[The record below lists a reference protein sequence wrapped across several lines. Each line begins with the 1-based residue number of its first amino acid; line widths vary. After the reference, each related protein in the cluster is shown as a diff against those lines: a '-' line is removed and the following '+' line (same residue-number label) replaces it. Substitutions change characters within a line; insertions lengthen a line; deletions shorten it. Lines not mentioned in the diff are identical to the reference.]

1 MKLPESIVH
10 AANVL
15 CFGNKIISFLI
26 GVIVGGLLFT
36 FLNIYQ
42 YEHVIIPNLRAENIE
57 LKSKY
62 YDAVIQREQ
71 AKASLVKY
79 IQDNKENEK

>member
-1 MKLPESIVH
+1 MKLSESIIH

-15 CFGNKIISFLI
+15 CFGNKTISFLI